1 MRQAS
6 LHNNKNEQC
15 QKSGEGRRGPHDE
28 AQNTDTFH
36 TEYHECTSAREQSR
50 VCLDTCRKA
59 MFRATRRGAPTQQC
73 LVWVRPGQ
81 QDFSPV
87 RIDRKARES
96 KNVTFQF
103 FHSTSFRASMAAVSP
118 LAGSVSRSATT
129 LGRRSPM
136 ARLARP
142 SRASS
147 TRRAVD
153 VRCFWVGESS
163 KKSPGGWRTSSDS

>member
-15 QKSGEGRRGPHDE
+15 QKSGEGRRGPLPHDE
-28 AQNTDTFH
+28 AQNADAFH

-59 MFRATRRGAPTQQC
+59 MFRATRRGRQRSN
-73 LVWVRPGQ
+73 VSFGVRPGQ

-103 FHSTSFRASMAAVSP
+103 FHSTSLRASMAAVSP

-147 TRRAVD
+147 TRRAV
-153 VRCFWVGESS
+153 FWVRRRMLENL
-163 KKSPGGWRTSSDS
+163 PVFRRC